1 MISHKNK
8 LLQIIAVVGAVLL
21 ILKSVDTNTNATDKI
36 EDKKIIVAVT
46 ENSNYVY
53 HMLSVA
59 KCGYDNAYGDK
70 YKELYSKEDLAILKE
85 NASAITVT
93 GGEHEGSLYTILIAD
108 AAALD
113 DSESITDYYRS
124 IIENAEKIAG
134 EHGEQKETVEEL
146 ANVFIKCYKIYDEM
160 VWPSDKEKIES
171 QVVLYQ
177 QKFDEMDLVSQW
189 EAKLGYR
196 AKEDFYVMFVNS
208 LENGPE
214 AILIADN
221 KDIFTIP
228 DPEYLAMR
236 INFISH
242 ELGVSIIRQN

>member
-1 MISHKNK
+1 M
-8 LLQIIAVVGAVLL
+8 
-21 ILKSVDTNTNATDKI
+21 
-36 EDKKIIVAVT
+36 
-46 ENSNYVY
+46 
-53 HMLSVA
+53 
-59 KCGYDNAYGDK
+59 
-70 YKELYSKEDLAILKE
+70 AILKE
-85 NASAITVT
+85 NASEITVT
-93 GGEHEGSLYTILIAD
+93 GGEHEGSLYTLLIAD

-124 IIENAEKIAG
+124 IIENAERIAG

-196 AKEDFYVMFVNS
+196 AKEDFYVMFVDS

-228 DPEYLAMR
+228 DPEYLSMR

-242 ELGVSIIRQN
+242 ELGVSIIRQNGFYGMTDSSEMLKYYSIFEGVAEYYNRQIFDGYELADTWDYDMVNKIQKIDEENQFKNANELFWAVVETI